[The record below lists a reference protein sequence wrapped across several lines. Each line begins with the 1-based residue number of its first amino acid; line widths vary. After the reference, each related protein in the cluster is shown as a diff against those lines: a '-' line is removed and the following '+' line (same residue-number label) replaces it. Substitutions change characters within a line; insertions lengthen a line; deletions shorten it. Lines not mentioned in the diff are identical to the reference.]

1 MLSCILTAAH
11 EAETVCGA
19 VLGLLDQEWP
29 DEYELLVVCPDE
41 ATAAAVHTCAPAHRR
56 VRLLTDRGEGKPA
69 ALNLAMSEARG
80 SICVLTDG
88 DVQVQPGAVAALL
101 APFANPRCGAVS
113 GRPVS
118 SNSKSTML
126 GYWSHLLTDAGA
138 NRARERCASQG
149 RYFDCS
155 GYLFAARR
163 ELLPEFPYDT
173 LADDAYASQW
183 VWCQGH
189 QLAYAPE
196 ARVTVRYPT
205 SYSDWILQKRR
216 SAAGAWVVA
225 NHCKLHGEA
234 RRPSQPMRSLA
245 REASLGIGSVLRYP
259 QSPREYW
266 WMACLLAARVHLWGL
281 VWIEL
286 YVRRRRHTEVW
297 RRVES
302 TK

>member
-11 EAETVCGA
+11 EAETVGDA
-19 VLGLLDQEWP
+19 LNGLLDQDWP
-29 DEYELLVVCPDE
+29 EEYELLVVCPDE
-41 ATAAAVHTCAPAHRR
+41 ATAAAVRSYEQEHPH
-56 VRLLTDRGEGKPA
+56 VYLLTDQGEGKPT

-80 SICVLTDG
+80 SICVFTDG

-101 APFANPRCGAVS
+101 APFADPRCGAVS

-118 SNSKSTML
+118 SNPRSTML

-138 NRARERCASQG
+138 DTVRERCASQG

-155 GYLFAARR
+155 GYLFATRR
-163 ELLPEFPYDT
+163 ELLPQLPYDT
-173 LADDAYASQW
+173 LADDAYISQW
-183 VWCQGH
+183 VWGHGH
-189 QLAYAPE
+189 QLGYAPD
-196 ARVTVRYPT
+196 ARVTVRYPA

-225 NHCKLHGEA
+225 NHSELHIDA
-234 RRPSQPMRSLA
+234 RRPSRAMRSLP
-245 REASLGIGSVLRYP
+245 REASLGIGSMMRYP
-259 QSPREYW
+259 QSPREYC
-266 WMACLLAARVHLWGL
+266 WMVCLLAARLHLWSL

-286 YVRRRRHTEVW
+286 HVRRRRHTEVW